1 MRSADVRKDS
11 VSALKLLTSL
21 VSATGFLFS
30 SDFLSGLS
38 LLSGVFSSFNTLF
51 SPETTSTTV
60 LVAAELAAEDELAVG
75 GGIVEVSAT
84 AGSGCCRQQT
94 AAKLRDRNKFTAW
107 SRTVFAVK
115 AALCALP

>member
-1 MRSADVRKDS
+1 M
-11 VSALKLLTSL
+11 KLLTSL

-51 SPETTSTTV
+51 SPDTTSTTV
-60 LVAAELAAEDELAVG
+60 LEAAELAAEDELAVG
-75 GGIVEVSAT
+75 GGIVEVSAA
-84 AGSGCCRQQT
+84 AGNGCCRQQA
-94 AAKLRDRNKFTAW
+94 AAKLRDRNTLIAW
-107 SRTVFAVK
+107 SRTGFAVQ